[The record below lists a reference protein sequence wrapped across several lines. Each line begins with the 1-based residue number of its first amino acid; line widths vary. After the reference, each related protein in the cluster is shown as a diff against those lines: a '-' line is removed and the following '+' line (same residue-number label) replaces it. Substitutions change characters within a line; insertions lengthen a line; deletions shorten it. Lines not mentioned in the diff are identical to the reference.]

1 MLIFARNRIIIM
13 AEKIPVE
20 LGTEKIG
27 TLLRQYAVPAI
38 IAMTASSLYNMVDSI
53 FIGQGVGPLAISGL
67 AVTFPLMN
75 ISAAFGTLVGA
86 GGATLVSVLLGQR
99 NYDMAKKVLANVF
112 ILNVTI
118 GVFFIIFSLSFL
130 TPILRFFGASDATL
144 PYAKEY
150 MTVILLGNI
159 ITHLYFGLNAILR
172 SAGFPKKAMT
182 ATILTVV
189 LNTILDPIF
198 IFVFDMGIQ
207 GAAIATVLSQAVAL
221 VWVFRMLSDKSRVLH
236 FSREQFSLDRKI
248 AGRSLSIGMAPFLMN
263 LTSSLVVILMNNQLR
278 SHGGDMAIGAYG
290 IINRVVFLFMMIV
303 MGFTHGMQ
311 PIAGYNYGAKLYP
324 RVVEVFRLTVFW
336 ATLITTLCFLV
347 GMFFPEVPVS
357 LFTRDPELKAIAS
370 RGFRIGV
377 SLFPIVG
384 FQMVTSNFFQSLG
397 LARRA
402 IFLSLSR
409 QLLFLIPCLAIL
421 PGFFGVDGVWIS
433 MPVSDAI
440 ASIVAALMLAS
451 LIRKFRAETALQ
463 NIEEEPIPNP
473 VTRTP

>member
-1 MLIFARNRIIIM
+1 M

-118 GVFFIIFSLSFL
+118 GVFFIIFSISFL

-463 NIEEEPIPNP
+463 NIEEEPTPNP
-473 VTRTP
+473 VTRNP

>member
-236 FSREQFSLDRKI
+236 FSREQFSLDWKI

-311 PIAGYNYGAKLYP
+311 PIAGYNYGAKLYL

-336 ATLITTLCFLV
+336 ATLITTLCFIV
-347 GMFFPEVPVS
+347 GMFFPEVAVS

-409 QLLFLIPCLAIL
+409 QLLFLIPSLAIL

-463 NIEEEPIPNP
+463 NIEEEPTPNP
-473 VTRTP
+473 VTRNP

>member
-1 MLIFARNRIIIM
+1 M

-118 GVFFIIFSLSFL
+118 GVFFIIFSISFL

-409 QLLFLIPCLAIL
+409 QLLFLIPSLAIL

>member
-1 MLIFARNRIIIM
+1 M

-311 PIAGYNYGAKLYP
+311 PIAGYNYGAKLYS

-409 QLLFLIPCLAIL
+409 QLLFLIPSLAIL

>member
-1 MLIFARNRIIIM
+1 M

-236 FSREQFSLDRKI
+236 FSREQFFLDRKI

-311 PIAGYNYGAKLYP
+311 PIAGYNYGAKLYS

-409 QLLFLIPCLAIL
+409 QLLFLIPSLAIL

-463 NIEEEPIPNP
+463 NIEEEPIP
-473 VTRTP
+473 

>member
-463 NIEEEPIPNP
+463 NIEEEPTPNP
-473 VTRTP
+473 VTRNP